1 MLVEAFPGDRAVGR
15 SNRKNLSF
23 AKEPIMSSSR
33 KKIALSIGKEVSPVE
48 NYMTEPG
55 HEIFGSLVFND
66 QTQQKYL
73 SKDVLKKLR
82 ATTIKGEPLD
92 PSIADQV
99 AQGMKE
105 WALEHG
111 ASHYTH
117 WFIPLTGLG
126 AEKHDS
132 FLEYAADGGAMAE
145 FSGKT
150 LIKGEPDASS
160 FPSGGTRSTFEAR
173 GYTAW
178 DPSSPAFIQ
187 KELNGATLTIPT
199 AFVSYTEE
207 ALDYKTPLL
216 RSGESLSKQAL
227 RLLKLFGNKTAKH
240 VFTNMGPEQE
250 YFLIDRKYYELRP
263 DLIAGGRTLFGA
275 APYRGQELEDHYFG
289 SIRERIL
296 AYMMDLDRELWRL
309 GILSKT
315 RHNEVAPA
323 QFEMAPLYAKSSLAA
338 DNNMMVMEL
347 MRKVAMRHGLVC
359 LLHEKPF
366 KGINGSGKHN
376 NWSMGTDEGENL
388 LEPGTTPH
396 ANAQFLAFLVAIIS
410 AVDKYAEL
418 LRIAI
423 AGPGNDHR
431 LGANEAPPAI
441 ISIFL
446 GEQLQDIIGQLE
458 KGPATSSKSGGTMQ
472 LGVSTLPPLPKDAT
486 DRNRTSPFAFTGN
499 KFEFRAVGSSAPI
512 YWPNA
517 VLNTIVAESIDRIA
531 TELEKG
537 GDLNK
542 TLATILQREIKEHKK
557 VLFDGNGYAEDWHA
571 EAAKR
576 GLPNLKTTVD
586 ALHAMPKKEYKEL
599 FSKYK
604 VLSEKEYEAREEI
617 TWERYVKVTNIEANA
632 TVDIARN
639 LILPAVLSYQNHLA
653 QTISLTQS
661 VSKAGQKGQ
670 AALLDEVAKGAS
682 DLYEATEALDALLES
697 ANGGSSLHQ
706 IAASF
711 KDSVIPGMLKVRD
724 IADWLETIVDD
735 SLWPLPKY
743 REMLF
748 QY

>member
-1 MLVEAFPGDRAVGR
+1 
-15 SNRKNLSF
+15 
-23 AKEPIMSSSR
+23 MSSSR
-33 KKIALSIGKEVSPVE
+33 KKVALSIGKEVSPVE
-48 NYMTEPG
+48 NYMSEPG
-55 HEIFGSLVFND
+55 HEIFGSLVFTD
-66 QTQQKYL
+66 AVQKQYL
-73 SKDVLKKLR
+73 SKDVYKKLR

-105 WALEHG
+105 WALSHG
-111 ASHYTH
+111 ATHYTH

-132 FLEYAADGGAMAE
+132 FLENTPDGGAIAE

-178 DPSSPAFIQ
+178 DPTSSAFIQ

-216 RSGESLSKQAL
+216 RSVESLSVQAL
-227 RLLKLFGNKTAKH
+227 RLLRLFGNKTAKH

-275 APYRGQELEDHYFG
+275 PPYRGQELEDHYFG

-323 QFEMAPLYAKSSLAA
+323 QFEMAPLYEKSSIAA
-338 DNNMMVMEL
+338 DHNMIVMEL
-347 MRKVAMRHGLVC
+347 MRKVALRHGLVC

-366 KGINGSGKHN
+366 AGINGNGKHN

-388 LEPGTTPH
+388 LEPGNTPH

-423 AGPGNDHR
+423 SGPGNDHR

-458 KGPATSSKSGGTMQ
+458 KGPASSSKSGGTMQ

-499 KFEFRAVGSSAPI
+499 KFEFRAVGSSAAI

-531 TELEKG
+531 TKLEKG
-537 GDLNK
+537 GGDINK
-542 TLATILQREIKEHKK
+542 TLASVLQEEIKEHKR
-557 VLFDGNGYAEDWHA
+557 VLFDGNGYGADWHA
-571 EAAKR
+571 EAQKR

-586 ALHAMPKKEYKEL
+586 ALKAMPKKEYKEL
-599 FSKYK
+599 FAKYK
-604 VLSEKEYEAREEI
+604 VLNEKEYEAREEI
-617 TWERYVKVTNIEANA
+617 MWERYVKITNIEANA
-632 TVDIARN
+632 TVDIAKN
-639 LILPAVLSYQNHLA
+639 QILPAVLKYQSKLA
-653 QTISLTQS
+653 ETIQATSAVVKT
-661 VSKAGQKGQ
+661 GQKGQ
-670 AALLDEVAKGAS
+670 TALLEEIAKGAS
-682 DLYEATEALDALLES
+682 ELYEAVEALDKLVDS
-697 ANGGSSLHQ
+697 ANSGSSLHQ

-711 KDSVIPGMLKVRD
+711 KDSVIPAMLKVRE
-724 IADWLETIVDD
+724 IADWLEGLVDD
-735 SLWPLPKY
+735 DLWPLPKY

>member
-1 MLVEAFPGDRAVGR
+1 M
-15 SNRKNLSF
+15 SNPRQK
-23 AKEPIMSSSR
+23 AI
-33 KKIALSIGKEVSPVE
+33 LSIGNEVPPVE
-48 NYMTEPG
+48 NYQSEPG

-66 QTQQKYL
+66 ATQQKYL

-92 PSIADQV
+92 SSIADQV

-105 WALEHG
+105 WALAHG
-111 ASHYTH
+111 ATHYTH

-132 FLEYAADGGAMAE
+132 FLEYTADGGAIAE

-178 DPSSPAFIQ
+178 DPTSPAFIQ
-187 KELNGATLTIPT
+187 KEVNGATLTIPT

-207 ALDYKTPLL
+207 ALDFKTPLL
-216 RSGESLSKQAL
+216 RSVESLSKQAL
-227 RLLKLFGNKTAKH
+227 RLLRLFGNKTAKH

-250 YFLIDRKYYELRP
+250 YFLVDRKYYELRP

-289 SIRERIL
+289 AIRERIL

-323 QFEMAPLYAKSSLAA
+323 QFEMAPLYEKSSIAA
-338 DNNMMVMEL
+338 DHNMIVMEL
-347 MRKVAMRHGLVC
+347 MRKVALRHGLVC

-366 KGINGSGKHN
+366 AGINGNGKHN

-388 LEPGTTPH
+388 LEPGKTPH
-396 ANAQFLAFLVAIIS
+396 ENAQFLAFLVAVIA

-418 LRIAI
+418 LRIGI

-446 GEQLQDIIGQLE
+446 GEQLQDIVDQLV
-458 KGPATSSKSGGTMQ
+458 KGPASSSKSGGTME

-531 TELEKG
+531 TKLEKDG
-537 GDLNK
+537 GLKN
-542 TLATILQREIKEHKK
+542 LAAVLQEELKEHSK
-557 VLFDGNGYAEDWHA
+557 VLFNGNGYSAEWHA

-586 ALHAMPKKEYKEL
+586 ALKVMSKKEYKDL

-604 VLSEKEYEAREEI
+604 VLNEKELAAREEI
-617 TWERYVKVTNIEANA
+617 MWERYVKVTNIEAGA

-639 LILPAVLSYQNHLA
+639 QILPAVLKYQNELA
-653 QTISLTQS
+653 KTIQTTSA

-670 AALLDEVAKGAS
+670 TALLDEVAKGAS
-682 DLYEATEALDALLES
+682 ELYEAVEALEGLIES
-697 ANGGSSLHQ
+697 ANGGSSHHQ
-706 IAASF
+706 VAASF
-711 KDSVIPGMLKVRD
+711 KDSVIPAMLKVRE
-724 IADWLETIVDD
+724 IADWLETVVDD
-735 SLWPLPKY
+735 ELWPLPKY